1 MSNQLSIPSK
11 PKFLAQ
17 QGDSPA
23 TLAEFS
29 GGVTGGLAL
38 PMLSIRSKVFRARLD
53 GQEQELSKTR
63 DLELILVAARPYVS
77 KRYYKS
83 AYQSGSTDAP
93 ECSSLDGKT
102 PNAGDN
108 RQSEKC
114 ATCPHNAFGSKGAGK
129 ACSDYKRLVV
139 LPLVN
144 GKAVSTP
151 CILDVPATSLKTPK
165 AMRGGTDLMLKEYM
179 NTLARHQID
188 PTTVVSTISFTGA
201 EYPQISWSF
210 ARYVEEDEHGLVHE
224 LRGSDEVQEV
234 LGEDVHEE
242 AGTIPPAEE
251 TPVKV
256 QEPAKKAAPKQAAK
270 PEPEPEKEPEP
281 AAEETEEAPEPAAEE
296 PEALA
301 ETEEEAGDD
310 DDVMAEVNKLLEG
323 MN

>member
-63 DLELILVAARPYVS
+63 DLQLILVAARPYVS
-77 KRYYKS
+77 KRYYEG

-93 ECSSLDGKT
+93 DCSSLDGKT
-102 PNAGDN
+102 PDAGDN

-114 ATCPHNAFGSKGAGK
+114 ATCPHNVFGSKGAGK
-129 ACSDYKRLVV
+129 ACADYKRLVV

-242 AGTIPPAEE
+242 ASAIAPAEE

-256 QEPAKKAAPKQAAK
+256 QEPAKKAAPKQEAK
-270 PEPEPEKEPEP
+270 AEPEPEPEKEPEP
-281 AAEETEEAPEPAAEE
+281 AAGETPEPEE
-296 PEALA
+296 PETPA

-310 DDVMAEVNKLLEG
+310 DDVMAEVNKLLKG

>member
-77 KRYYKS
+77 KRYYED

-93 ECSSLDGKT
+93 DCSSLDGKT
-102 PNAGDN
+102 PDAGDN

-114 ATCPHNAFGSKGAGK
+114 ATCPHNVFGSKGAGK
-129 ACSDYKRLVV
+129 ACADYKRLVV

-210 ARYVEEDEHGLVHE
+210 ARYVEEHEYNLVQE
-224 LRGSDEVQEV
+224 LRESEDVQDV

-242 AGTIPPAEE
+242 AGTISPTEE
-251 TPVKV
+251 APVKV
-256 QEPAKKAAPKQAAK
+256 QEPAKKPVKKAAK
-270 PEPEPEKEPEP
+270 PEPEP
-281 AAEETEEAPEPAAEE
+281 AAEETPEPAAEE
-296 PEALA
+296 PETPA

>member
-77 KRYYKS
+77 KRYYES

-114 ATCPHNAFGSKGAGK
+114 ATCPHNVFGSKGAGK

-242 AGTIPPAEE
+242 AGTITPAEE

-256 QEPAKKAAPKQAAK
+256 QEPAKKPVKKAAK
-270 PEPEPEKEPEP
+270 PEPEP
-281 AAEETEEAPEPAAEE
+281 AAEETPEPAAEE
-296 PEALA
+296 PETPA